1 MSRIFFERKDAEPT
15 IFMQPFSSLLCP
27 PDEVKF
33 TNSNIPFTNLTYYKA
48 GNKVNGEERF
58 KSYFSVNANKRLAF
72 GFNIDYLYG
81 RGILSEPVHPPTS
94 MPECLPATSA
104 INTKCRQ
111 CTTTSP

>member
-1 MSRIFFERKDAEPT
+1 M
-15 IFMQPFSSLLCP
+15 
-27 PDEVKF
+27 KF

-81 RGILSEPVHPPTS
+81 RGYYQNQSTS
-94 MPECLPATSA
+94 HFNAGVFASYIGDKYQMQAVYNNFTMKMNETEVFKTTVTLRARK
-104 INTKCRQ
+104 ICRKGKGI
-111 CTTTSP
+111 